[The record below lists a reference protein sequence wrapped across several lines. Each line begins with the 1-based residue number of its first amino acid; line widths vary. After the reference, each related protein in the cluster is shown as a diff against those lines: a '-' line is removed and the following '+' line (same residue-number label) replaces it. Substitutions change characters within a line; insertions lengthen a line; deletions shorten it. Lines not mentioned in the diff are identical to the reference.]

1 MRYWVLG
8 KDNQPKGPYE
18 GSHILDGIAK
28 GKVDPARK
36 ICREGEDTWLSI
48 RDVAELN
55 GSPAP
60 DFNAMEE
67 IGLQVDESS
76 ARPAAAVMRSAPPT
90 RAGPTMMRHPPTSA
104 PMTKTQRVSMINRRC
119 AAWLLEYAALNIVVH
134 VLVYG
139 LSQARFSAAT
149 VVDEAMVA
157 QWVLLMMA
165 LNAVA
170 YAAWLGLRDLVPG
183 LAWGRRWL
191 QIEVVSDERA
201 PQPASAGA
209 RVGRSIILIVPLLL
223 IVEYFVAYYSPQAMR
238 RLGDRMFGTRVI
250 DLDPSVRGTK
260 SHSLHVLLA
269 VVANVGINILGVF
282 I

>member
-28 GKVDPARK
+28 GRVDPARK
-36 ICREGEDTWLSI
+36 ICREGDDTWLAI

-55 GSPAP
+55 GSPAAE
-60 DFNAMEE
+60 FNAMEE

-76 ARPAAAVMRSAPPT
+76 ARPAAAVMRAAPPT
-90 RAGPTMMRHPPTSA
+90 RMGTTKMRHPPTTG
-104 PMTKTQRVSMINRRC
+104 PMSKQQRVSMINRRC
-119 AAWLLEYAALNIVVH
+119 AAWLLEYAALNVVMYA
-134 VLVYG
+134 LVYG
-139 LSQARFSAAT
+139 LSAARFSAAA

-157 QWVLLMMA
+157 QWVLMMMA
-165 LNAVA
+165 LNALVF
-170 YAAWLGLRDLVPG
+170 AAWLGLRDLVPG

-209 RVGRSIILIVPLLL
+209 RVGRSIILVVPLLL
-223 IVEYFVAYYSPQAMR
+223 IVEYFVAYYSAQSMR

-250 DLDPSVRGTK
+250 DLDPSVRGAQ
-260 SHSLHVLLA
+260 SHSLHVVLALLVNIGVI
-269 VVANVGINILGVF
+269 VVGGML
-282 I
+282 